1 MTEQEKLLL
10 MAQRSRLSYADIIGP
25 TVVAPAVEVSVTEE
39 VAPTCAGKTT
49 IVLYRPQQ
57 DIGGPLPVFV
67 NIHGGGFIQGS
78 TKDDDG
84 WCRQIAVAVGCT
96 VVSIEY
102 HLAPEYK
109 FPIPMKEC
117 YDVLKW
123 VHEQASGKGFDPE
136 RIAVGGSSAGGNFAA
151 ALCLLARERK
161 EFSLVDQVLKY
172 PPRDFSIDP
181 ELKGNSDAL
190 LTPRAQAFFS
200 ACYLHVSIDETNP
213 LASPLLAENLTGLPP
228 ALIIAAEHDPLRI
241 EDEEYGKRLAAA
253 GVPVT
258 FRMFEGCMHAF
269 THFGPEPSATEAWSL
284 IHDRLKQV
292 FWGASGETA

>member
-1 MTEQEKLLL
+1 
-10 MAQRSRLSYADIIGP
+10 
-25 TVVAPAVEVSVTEE
+25 
-39 VAPTCAGKTT
+39 
-49 IVLYRPQQ
+49 
-57 DIGGPLPVFV
+57 LPVFV

-84 WCRQIAVAVGCT
+84 WCRQIAVAVGCA

-161 EFSLVDQVLKY
+161 EFSLVYQVLNY
-172 PPRDFSIDP
+172 PPLDFSIDP

-200 ACYLHVSIDETNP
+200 ACYLHAGIDETNP